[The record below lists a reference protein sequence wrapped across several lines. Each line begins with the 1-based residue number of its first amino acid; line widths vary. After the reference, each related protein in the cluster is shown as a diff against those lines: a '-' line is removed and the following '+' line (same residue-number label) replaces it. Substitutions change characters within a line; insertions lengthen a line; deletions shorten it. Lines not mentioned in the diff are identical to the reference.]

1 MAEDYVPCPT
11 PDKMRWDTR
20 RLAKFYARRFRR
32 NGLGKHLRVY
42 RCCCTKWHLTSN
54 TNPITE
60 G

>member
-42 RCCCTKWHLTSN
+42 RCCCTKWHLTSA
-54 TNPITE
+54 P
-60 G
+60 